1 VEAEAVDRLGI
12 PNVIVDHDSLVR
24 DDEFGRAVRWV
35 PEQPEPVLAAYR
47 GWMVTPPQYRGL
59 YVALSAK
66 NIWLIND
73 PEQYRHG
80 HHLPEN
86 YPVIRGHTP
95 RSVWVTGDRSMDRIM
110 EVLATFGDAP
120 VVLKDFVKSRKH
132 EWAEACF
139 MPSASDR
146 GDVERFV
153 GRFLELQ
160 GDDLV
165 GGLVFREYVEF
176 EPVGVHPKS
185 GMPLTEEY
193 RVFWLDGSPVF
204 WSPYWAEGVYGASE
218 PPIERFS
225 GIAAAVRSRFFT
237 MDLAK
242 RRDGDW
248 MIIELGDVQVSGLP
262 RGSDA
267 DRFYKALCDLWP
279 EGVGPLRSG
288 PDHNVDQASEIEP
301 R

>member
-110 EVLATFGDAP
+110 EALATFGDAP

-139 MPSASDR
+139 IPRPPTVETWSGSSGGSSNSRGTISSVDWSFGSTSNSSRSAS
-146 GDVERFV
+146 
-153 GRFLELQ
+153 
-160 GDDLV
+160 
-165 GGLVFREYVEF
+165 
-176 EPVGVHPKS
+176 
-185 GMPLTEEY
+185 T
-193 RVFWLDGSPVF
+193 
-204 WSPYWAEGVYGASE
+204 
-218 PPIERFS
+218 
-225 GIAAAVRSRFFT
+225 
-237 MDLAK
+237 
-242 RRDGDW
+242 
-248 MIIELGDVQVSGLP
+248 P
-262 RGSDA
+262 RA
-267 DRFYKALCDLWP
+267 RC
-279 EGVGPLRSG
+279 R
-288 PDHNVDQASEIEP
+288 
-301 R
+301 